1 MGKTLVDLP
10 PRANPAAL
18 ISRGGGGGILRLDEQ
33 VRREDAF
40 LPPGYARQLAGKD
53 DNMKLPCTH

>member
-1 MGKTLVDLP
+1 MGETLVDLP
-10 PRANPAAL
+10 PRANPTAL
-18 ISRGGGGGILRLDEQ
+18 IPRGGGGGILRLDKQ

-40 LPPGYARQLAGKD
+40 ARQLAGKD